1 MKKILIIIVSV
12 LLITGCTNN
21 ETSNNSKVNTN
32 ENIIKEQ
39 VIGNVNIN
47 NISLTYKEGTSNF
60 KMTIT
65 NIADQNI
72 NINNFKVTFKS
83 KSGSIITVLNGF
95 SLDNIEPN
103 TSLEIVL
110 DSDIDLSKAYS
121 VEYEIN

>member
-12 LLITGCTNN
+12 LLFTGCTNN

>member
-32 ENIIKEQ
+32 ENITKEQ

>member
-32 ENIIKEQ
+32 ENITKEQ

-95 SLDNIEPN
+95 SLDKIEPN